1 LTPWKRTLLP
11 KESSKSNNDTDL
23 FKKIRKEITVMRK
36 QGEPP
41 EKDPGSFARY
51 MCDLCNSSFPIAG
64 LKQCVLCGRWA
75 CESCWKDEFYTCRS
89 CAGIIALHQVAG
101 KK

>member
-1 LTPWKRTLLP
+1 LTPWKRNLLR
-11 KESSKSNNDTDL
+11 KESSKSKNDTDL
-23 FKKIRKEITVMRK
+23 FRKIRKEITVMRK

-75 CESCWKDEFYTCRS
+75 CESCWKEEFYTCKS
-89 CAGIIALHQVAG
+89 CAGIISLQQLQG
-101 KK
+101 KQ

>member
-1 LTPWKRTLLP
+1 MTPWKRNLVQ
-11 KESSKSNNDTDL
+11 KEPSKSNNDTDL

-64 LKQCVLCGRWA
+64 LKQCVLCGRWS

-89 CAGIIALHQVAG
+89 CAGIISLHQLKG
-101 KK
+101 QQ